1 MQMCS
6 RSTLAL
12 AAAALFAAAPAIAQ
26 TGSSVQLYGV
36 VDAGI
41 EVNDTGAPGE
51 SSRVV
56 MNSGNLAGQRLGFR
70 GNEDLGGGLSALFN
84 LEMGLSVDTGIPLS
98 LPDEPTSFFARRSV
112 VGLKGGWGEVNLG
125 RDYTPG
131 FWTVIQTDR
140 FRYGLPGTASTPSQ
154 IVVTR
159 ASNGLFYVSPT
170 MGGLTARLAYTL
182 GAESA
187 TAPKDRGR
195 FYGGSVEYKAG
206 NLFVAAAIQRRRDL
220 TPGSTT
226 STTPLK
232 EHGLGAEYT
241 AGAFTVSAGH
251 WSTDQVTATTGNV
264 DKSKAFWLGAGVK
277 VGVGEINAQVTRTTV
292 DIFGRGRGRAVTMG
306 VEYLHP
312 LSKRTTLYAATGT
325 VRNNDNARLPLNTGS
340 QRTGGVVFGADPR
353 AVVAGIRHSF

>member
-1 MQMCS
+1 MQLCS

-26 TGSSVQLYGV
+26 NRSSVELYGIL
-36 VDAGI
+36 DAGI

-51 SSRVV
+51 GRRVM
-56 MNSGNLAGQRLGFR
+56 MNTGNLSGQRLGFR
-70 GNEDLGGGLSALFN
+70 GNEDLGGGMSAVFN

-98 LPDEPTSFFARRSV
+98 LPDEPTSFFARRSI
-112 VGLKGGWGEVNLG
+112 VGLKGAWGELDLG

-159 ASNGLFYVSPT
+159 ASNGLFYVSPV

-195 FYGGSVEYKAG
+195 FYGGSLEYKAG
-206 NLFVAAAIQRRRDL
+206 PLFASAAIQRRRDL

-232 EHGLGAEYT
+232 EHGIGAEYT
-241 AGAFTVSAGH
+241 AGAFVVSAGH
-251 WSTDQVTATTGNV
+251 WSTNQVTATAGAV
-264 DKSKAFWLGAGVK
+264 DKSKAFWLGAGMS
-277 VGVGEINAQVTRTTV
+277 VGVGQINAQVTRTTV
-292 DIFGRGRGRAVTMG
+292 EVIGRARGRALTMG

-312 LSKRTTLYAATGT
+312 LSKRTTLYAAAGT
-325 VRNNDNARLPLNTGS
+325 VKNNDNARLPLNTGS
-340 QRTGGVVFGADPR
+340 QRVGGVVFGADPK